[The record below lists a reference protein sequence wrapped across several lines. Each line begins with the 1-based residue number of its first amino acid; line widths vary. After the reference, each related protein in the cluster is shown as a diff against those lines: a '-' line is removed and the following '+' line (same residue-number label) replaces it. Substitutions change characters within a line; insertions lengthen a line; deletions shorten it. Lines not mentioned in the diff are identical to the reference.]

1 LFIRLD
7 DRPLIVQFGAA
18 NDVEFSEAAKL
29 VANVCDGV
37 DLNCGCPQR
46 WVAKK
51 GFGSCLLQK
60 PEHVA
65 EMVKAVK
72 RLPLGRTDSFSVSV
86 KIRVNDDVK

>member
-1 LFIRLD
+1 MLD

-18 NDVEFSEAAKL
+18 DDVEFSEATKL
-29 VANVCDGV
+29 VANVSDGV
-37 DLNCGCPQR
+37 DLNCGCPQS

-72 RLPLGRTDSFSVSV
+72 RLPLENGNQFSVSV
-86 KIRVNDDVK
+86 KIRVQDDLR